1 LEDFGKDRSRASNRQ
16 AYCKP
21 CAVDVQMA
29 YLKSHPASAEKQKTR
44 VQTRHDDLMRKFNLL
59 KAMRGCYDCGGFFPP
74 EAMDWDHRPG
84 TEKLFHVS
92 DSFGTRNFESIVDE
106 IAKCD
111 LVCSNCHRVRT
122 KKRKVLDKTGFPATS
137 LLT

>member
-1 LEDFGKDRSRASNRQ
+1 
-16 AYCKP
+16 
-21 CAVDVQMA
+21 MA